1 MIVLSQCKWI
11 SSSERRTIFNKLQQ
25 VCGCSSQAP
34 QNCDRTPE
42 MMAAKLQL
50 SSTASLH
57 AGFIFDQLFVNLSLP
72 LSLSHTEQTLVETPL
87 SIRLRRRSSF
97 PDRCESF
104 LNRAHPHSALVSCST
119 NKHLTVTL
127 THTHTHTLL
136 SDFLPFVHVSLL
148 RWTSRIVL
156 LCWGFHRTGSSLRTL
171 RIHRTQ
177 INCPE
182 MFRKRATASQPAW
195 NPQPRHGISGTTTES
210 SGAGEHLTPP
220 CRHEPV
226 PPYTG
231 GANSAEARGK
241 NAPWGPSFYDFQ
253 LI

>member
-1 MIVLSQCKWI
+1 MIVLSQCKWR
-11 SSSERRTIFNKLQQ
+11 SSSEERRTIFKKLQQ

-72 LSLSHTEQTLVETPL
+72 LSLSHTEQTLLETPL

-119 NKHLTVTL
+119 NKHLTVT
-127 THTHTHTLL
+127 HTHTHLL
-136 SDFLPFVHVSLL
+136 TSFWLLTVCARLIAQVNISHRAALL
-148 RWTSRIVL
+148 RLS
-156 LCWGFHRTGSSLRTL
+156 
-171 RIHRTQ
+171 Q
-177 INCPE
+177 N
-182 MFRKRATASQPAW
+182 RK
-195 NPQPRHGISGTTTES
+195 
-210 SGAGEHLTPP
+210 
-220 CRHEPV
+220 
-226 PPYTG
+226 
-231 GANSAEARGK
+231 
-241 NAPWGPSFYDFQ
+241 
-253 LI
+253 